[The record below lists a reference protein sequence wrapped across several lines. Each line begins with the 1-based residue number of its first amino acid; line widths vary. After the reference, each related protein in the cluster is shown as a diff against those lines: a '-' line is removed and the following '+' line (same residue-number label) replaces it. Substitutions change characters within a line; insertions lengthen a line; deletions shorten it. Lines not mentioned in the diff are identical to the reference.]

1 IAAARPANASPARRG
16 KAFRGIR
23 RCRASRDNFSGR
35 RAAGRQAATRRSVRS
50 TAQEA
55 ARRRREPAVRR
66 KGGGRSRHPS
76 LSWQAVISQAA
87 AVDPTGFT
95 GPFRWHKM
103 TVTGGSMEAPLKI
116 TGIDHVVLHVKD
128 LARAKKFYVDFLGM
142 EVERERSWQLFLKCG
157 AQGVAL
163 FK

>member
-1 IAAARPANASPARRG
+1 
-16 KAFRGIR
+16 
-23 RCRASRDNFSGR
+23 
-35 RAAGRQAATRRSVRS
+35 
-50 TAQEA
+50 
-55 ARRRREPAVRR
+55 
-66 KGGGRSRHPS
+66 
-76 LSWQAVISQAA
+76 
-87 AVDPTGFT
+87 
-95 GPFRWHKM
+95 M

-163 FK
+163 FKAEDEEDIHGGSEMNHMALRLKAGEYEKVRALLESNGIEVTGRPGDPECVYFSDPDGHRLQLLMPGEE